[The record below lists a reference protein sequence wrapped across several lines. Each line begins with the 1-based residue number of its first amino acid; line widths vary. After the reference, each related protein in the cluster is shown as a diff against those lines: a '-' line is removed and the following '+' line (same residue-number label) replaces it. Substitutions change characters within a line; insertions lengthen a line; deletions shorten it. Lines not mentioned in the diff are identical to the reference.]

1 MSQWI
6 KLIIVLACM
15 AVGLAFHLRNNHLV
29 TLDYFLGT
37 REFYLSVWLLAAL
50 AAGVCLGFL
59 AGLPWILR
67 LKRHNHRLARQ
78 LRLTETAPGEPPPI
92 PVKDS

>member
-15 AVGLAFHLRNNHLV
+15 AVGLAFHLRNDDLV
-29 TLDYFLGT
+29 TLDYLLGKQ
-37 REFYLSVWLLAAL
+37 EFYLSVWLLAAL
-50 AAGVCLGFL
+50 AAGACLGFL
-59 AGLPWILR
+59 AGVPLILR
-67 LKRHNHRLARQ
+67 LKRHNHRLERQ
-78 LRLTETAPGEPPPI
+78 LRLTGTAPGDPPPI

>member
-1 MSQWI
+1 MSQWF

-15 AVGLAFHLRNNHLV
+15 AVGLAFHLRNDNLV
-29 TLDYFLGT
+29 TLDFLLGKQ
-37 REFYLSVWLLAAL
+37 EFYLSAWLLAVL
-50 AAGVCLGFL
+50 AVGVGLGFL
-59 AGLPWILR
+59 AGLPLILR

-78 LRLTETAPGEPPPI
+78 LRLTENAPGDPPPI

>member
-6 KLIIVLACM
+6 KLIIVLACI

-29 TLDYFLGT
+29 TLDYLLGKQ
-37 REFYLSVWLLAAL
+37 EFYLSVWLLAAL

-78 LRLTETAPGEPPPI
+78 LRLTETAPSDPPPNSL
-92 PVKDS
+92 KDS